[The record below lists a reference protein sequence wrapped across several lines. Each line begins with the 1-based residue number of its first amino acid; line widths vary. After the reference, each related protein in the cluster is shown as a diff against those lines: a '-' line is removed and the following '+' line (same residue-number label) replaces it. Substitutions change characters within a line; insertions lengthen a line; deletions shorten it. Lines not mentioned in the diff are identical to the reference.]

1 MPDAD
6 APKGPP
12 RGRGAR
18 VRVLV
23 LDDCPLKRL
32 GVVTA
37 LAEDPGLEVVAEAD
51 DCSTALE
58 RAARL
63 RPDVVILEPD
73 MPREQGL
80 SAARRFAADV
90 PGVPVLAVTAGERA
104 SDLLDAVAAGV
115 RGYVDRWTSPEDL
128 RAAVRAVH
136 GGGSIIAPALAGRL
150 MRDYVAAIRP
160 QGPAGT
166 GAADL
171 SERERIVLRLL
182 SEGHTQGEIAHEIH
196 VSSRTVQLV
205 VARLRQKT
213 GLRRRSDLV
222 RWAAEQGL

>member
-1 MPDAD
+1 MPQTEGPSG
-6 APKGPP
+6 APG
-12 RGRGAR
+12 RRGAR

-37 LAEDPGLEVVAEAD
+37 LTEDPRMEVVAEAG
-51 DCSTALE
+51 DCGSALE
-58 RAARL
+58 DAQRL
-63 RPDVVILEPD
+63 RPDVVIIEPD

-104 SDLLDAVAAGV
+104 DDLLDAVAAGV

-128 RAAVRAVH
+128 RAAVRTVH

-160 QGPAGT
+160 QGTP
-166 GAADL
+166 GATDL
-171 SERERIVLRLL
+171 SERERTVLRLL
-182 SEGHTQGEIAHEIH
+182 SEGHTQGEIAREIH
-196 VSSRTVQLV
+196 LSSRTVQLV
-205 VARLRQKT
+205 VARLREKT

>member
-1 MPDAD
+1 MPQDE
-6 APKGPP
+6 GPS
-12 RGRGAR
+12 RASGRRGAR

-37 LAEDPGLEVVAEAD
+37 LAQDPGMEVVAEVG
-51 DCSTALE
+51 DCGTALE
-58 RAARL
+58 SAARL
-63 RPDVVILEPD
+63 RPDVVLLEPD

-90 PGVPVLAVTAGERA
+90 PGVPVLAVTAGQRA
-104 SDLLDAVAAGV
+104 DDLLDAVAAGV
-115 RGYVDRWTSPEDL
+115 RGYVDRWTSPEEL
-128 RAAVRAVH
+128 RAAVRTVH
-136 GGGSIIAPALAGRL
+136 RGGSIIAPALAGRL

-160 QGPAGT
+160 QAPA

-171 SERERIVLRLL
+171 SERERTVLRLL
-182 SEGHTQGEIAHEIH
+182 SEGHTQGEIAREIH
-196 VSSRTVQLV
+196 LSSRTVQLV

>member
-1 MPDAD
+1 MADPDGSNGAS
-6 APKGPP
+6 G
-12 RGRGAR
+12 GRETR
-18 VRVLV
+18 VVRVLV

-37 LAEDPGLEVVAEAD
+37 LAGDPEIEVVAEEGE
-51 DCSTALE
+51 CRTALE
-58 RAARL
+58 SARRR

-73 MPREQGL
+73 MPHEQGL
-80 SAARRFAADV
+80 SAARRFAADL

-104 SDLLDAVAAGV
+104 DDLLDAVAAGV

-150 MRDYVAAIRP
+150 MRDYVAANRP
-160 QGPAGT
+160 EGESSPAE
-166 GAADL
+166 L
-171 SERERIVLRLL
+171 SDRERTVLRLL
-182 SEGHTQGEIAHEIH
+182 SEGHTQSEIARTIH
-196 VSSRTVQLV
+196 LSSRTVQLV

-222 RWAAEQGL
+222 RWAAERGV

>member
-1 MPDAD
+1 MPDPD
-6 APKGPP
+6 ASNGASDA
-12 RGRGAR
+12 REAR

-37 LAEDPGLEVVAEAD
+37 LAQDPGIEVVADEG
-51 DCSTALE
+51 DCRTALE
-58 RAARL
+58 SARRL

-73 MPREQGL
+73 MPREEGL

-90 PGVPVLAVTAGERA
+90 PGVPVLAVTAGQRA
-104 SDLLDAVAAGV
+104 DDLVDAVAAGV

-136 GGGSIIAPALAGRL
+136 GGGSVIAPALAGRL

-160 QGPAGT
+160 EGDAGAT
-166 GAADL
+166 DL
-171 SERERIVLRLL
+171 NDRERTVLRLL
-182 SEGHTQGEIAHEIH
+182 SEGHTQSEIAREIH
-196 VSSRTVQLV
+196 LSSRTVQLV
-205 VARLRQKT
+205 VARLREKT

-222 RWAAEQGL
+222 RWAAEHGL